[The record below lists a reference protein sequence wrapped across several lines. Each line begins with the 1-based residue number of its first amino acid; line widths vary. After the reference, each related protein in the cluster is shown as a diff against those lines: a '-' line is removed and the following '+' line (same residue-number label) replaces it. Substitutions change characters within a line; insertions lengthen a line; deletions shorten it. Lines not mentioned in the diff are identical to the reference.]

1 MRTVLILITL
11 CVACDDP
18 PDDEVAAP
26 ASSEPNVEAPQPT
39 TPTPAPEAAET
50 TTGFIEAKVDG
61 ELKRYEHLPATDNIV
76 LSRIT
81 KMTARPS
88 ADSEEGLQ
96 LLLLGTDVRTVELP
110 MVFSHDMQAAIRG
123 GDLSAAG
130 RMPSLKYWDAE
141 GNRYVLVFNDESLEC
156 QSLEDLVL
164 TCTFSGTASGDAG
177 AVEITD
183 GRAQVLLTTNETADA
198 FTESTVGAAA
208 DESVERVQEAIDR
221 QR

>member
-1 MRTVLILITL
+1 
-11 CVACDDP
+11 
-18 PDDEVAAP
+18 
-26 ASSEPNVEAPQPT
+26 
-39 TPTPAPEAAET
+39 
-50 TTGFIEAKVDG
+50 
-61 ELKRYEHLPATDNIV
+61 
-76 LSRIT
+76 
-81 KMTARPS
+81 
-88 ADSEEGLQ
+88 
-96 LLLLGTDVRTVELP
+96 
-110 MVFSHDMQAAIRG
+110 
-123 GDLSAAG
+123 
-130 RMPSLKYWDAE
+130 MPSLKYWDAE